1 MFGAVTRAVELGI
14 PTEGNRIR
22 EFVTGALDNA
32 GLPVSKASAAISI
45 NAGQARLRDIVIRA
59 DGADLQANVNV
70 DLADAM
76 LDALLTLNAPPSA
89 PGAVQPA
96 VMVALKG
103 PLPAPKRTVD
113 TNLLASWLTL
123 RAVEQQSRQLEAM
136 ERAAREAAAAAAA
149 AAVAAEPRSPPDQP
163 PSAPPMRSGTCAA
176 APATSGMSGTL
187 RRRRCRRRSRF
198 RRRRSRASRPGPTTL
213 RRRGRRRSRRTYSAR
228 RTDGAVRIPIM
239 SRVTAGSRAAAV

>member
-14 PTEGNRIR
+14 PTDGNRIR
-22 EFVTGALDNA
+22 EFVTGVLDNA

-45 NAGQARLRDIVIRA
+45 SAGQARLRDIVIQA
-59 DGADLQANVNV
+59 DGADLQASVNV

-96 VMVALKG
+96 VLVALKG
-103 PLPAPKRTVD
+103 ALPSPKRTVD
-113 TNLLASWLTL
+113 TSLLTSWLTL
-123 RAVEQQSRQLEAM
+123 RAVEQQSKQLDAM

-149 AAVAAEPRSPPDQP
+149 RRRRRSRGTARIAAACGPNA
-163 PSAPPMRSGTCAA
+163 RSGRAPA
-176 APATSGMSGTL
+176 APNTTSGMSGDA

-198 RRRRSRASRPGPTTL
+198 RRRRSRASRRGPTTL
-213 RRRGRRRSRRTYSAR
+213 HRRATHSRSRP
-228 RTDGAVRIPIM
+228 DLLGAQN
-239 SRVTAGSRAAAV
+239 